1 MLSAP
6 RSQSQKS
13 SQRTSHNPLL
23 LSPHGSN
30 NARPPSG
37 TKRARSPDGQDAQHS
52 AKRVKDAQ
60 VSPEKDAR
68 RAQREA
74 QKEEFRVKYTK
85 AFPGFNFYF
94 DLDDQDPALRT
105 RLEGGVAQLGATID
119 DFFSNG
125 VTHFITAQPVP
136 ESIAEKEN
144 VNNSRLNPSKA
155 AASLSPSRSR
165 NWLLDE
171 SMLTQN
177 HESLVRK
184 AQSLGIKIWRVDKL
198 ESVLERLIT
207 LPSPPIVQPGI
218 PRKSVSRL
226 LQSERVHGSSET
238 DPLQKR
244 HDFHYF
250 KKGSYFI
257 LIEDAK
263 SELATIAAAEYPV
276 HKERNGTI
284 KPTWPVLHCHPHA
297 RGPFVP
303 FDDKE
308 KKRWE
313 KQQALDKASGATAR
327 SRHESLTTAH
337 QGLSVRT
344 KAPGASAKQGDLRR
358 SVSLNNLQRRIS
370 REQPEPEPEY
380 EAEGAGD
387 AWESANASGYLVSG
401 TGGYVAAS
409 GNSISITSTVDTT
422 SNNSASARSAQVPPS
437 LQGRRQVVTSRS
449 LLKNSGTMGP
459 PGSLPDKPRQQ
470 LRKSKSTGALRL
482 PKRDEG
488 SKPGYCESCRMKF
501 ESFKEH
507 IQCKR
512 HRRFA
517 EDESNFAQLDYVLNQ
532 VRRRTREELEES
544 RLARR
549 AMMMRRSGVDSSP
562 FVADSNPISE
572 WDFDV
577 ENENEIPASDT

>member
-1 MLSAP
+1 M
-6 RSQSQKS
+6 
-13 SQRTSHNPLL
+13 
-23 LSPHGSN
+23 
-30 NARPPSG
+30 
-37 TKRARSPDGQDAQHS
+37 
-52 AKRVKDAQ
+52 
-60 VSPEKDAR
+60 SPEKDAR

-94 DLDDQDPALRT
+94 DLDDQDPALRN
-105 RLEGGVAQLGATID
+105 RLEGGVASLGATID

-136 ESIAEKEN
+136 ENIAEKEN
-144 VNNSRLNPSKA
+144 VNSSRVNTSKA
-155 AASLSPSRSR
+155 TASLSPSRSR

-207 LPSPPIVQPGI
+207 LPSPPIVQTGV

-226 LQSERVHGSSET
+226 LQSEKVHGSSET

-284 KPTWPVLHCHPHA
+284 KPTWPVLYCHPHA

-303 FDDKE
+303 FDEKE

-313 KQQALDKASGATAR
+313 KQQALDKASNAPAR
-327 SRHESLTTAH
+327 SRHESLTTAR
-337 QGLSVRT
+337 QGVSVRPS
-344 KAPGASAKQGDLRR
+344 AAVQAKQGDLRR

-370 REQPEPEPEY
+370 REHPDAEQEPEY
-380 EAEGAGD
+380 EADLGAGD
-387 AWESANASGYLVSG
+387 PYESANASGYLVSG
-401 TGGYVAAS
+401 TGGGYVAAS

-422 SNNSASARSAQVPPS
+422 SNNSAPARSAQVPPS

-459 PGSLPDKPRQQ
+459 PPDKPRQQ
-470 LRKSKSTGALRL
+470 LRKTKSTGAIRL

-532 VRRRTREELEES
+532 VRRRTREEIQES

-549 AMMMRRSGVDSSP
+549 GRVMLDSSP
-562 FVADSNPISE
+562 FVADPNPISE

-577 ENENEIPASDT
+577 ETENEIPASDT